1 LSGFQCSYQIKNN
14 DPPFFAII
22 ELLNPQKYKE
32 RLIIVDSIIS
42 FLVACNQFLLNQIQ
56 NLFLFIVKH
65 IPLKP
70 KYDVTSPKYQKF
82 TVDKLPV
89 IKKYEQLN
97 YLHLLSDYKTKHGKE
112 LKPIKSRNSKPVDDS
127 CICPRCGAPHKYL
140 YDNTGGRGQLLC
152 KVCKLRFS
160 KTKTHFKPVTLTCPY
175 CGHTLA
181 KKKNRK
187 HYNIHK
193 CVNKR
198 CSFYLNS
205 LNKLSAEDREEYEVS
220 KHKFKLHYIYREF
233 TLDFFKMDLSSL
245 PKGATNLN
253 FRQFSPHIMGLCL
266 TYNVNLGLST
276 RATARALWE
285 IHQIKI
291 SHTMVNNY
299 AKTAAA
305 IVKPFVDTYNYNPSN
320 YLAADETYTKVKGV
334 RHYVWFVMD
343 AIKKSILGYQV
354 SDTRDVGPCILAMRM
369 AFSKF
374 KQFPGKALKFISDGY
389 SVYKLAQ
396 QQFMLNG
403 MDFNL
408 IQVIGLTN
416 DDPVSTEYRWL
427 KQIIERLNR
436 TFKFS
441 YKITNGY
448 GSGEGSNAHVALF
461 VAYYNF
467 LRPHSYTYWQPL
479 NSVKELESIP
489 NMPGKWQKL
498 IELSQKLILSN
509 QCP

>member
-1 LSGFQCSYQIKNN
+1 MN
-14 DPPFFAII
+14 
-22 ELLNPQKYKE
+22 
-32 RLIIVDSIIS
+32 SIIS
-42 FLVACNQFLLNQIQ
+42 VLVAYNQFLLAQIHH
-56 NLFLFIVKH
+56 LLLFIVKN
-65 IPLKP
+65 IPLKSP
-70 KYDVTSPKYQKF
+70 KYDISSPKYNKL

-89 IKKYEQLN
+89 IKKAEHMDYI
-97 YLHLLSDYKTKHGKE
+97 LLLEEYKAKHGKD
-112 LKPIKSRNSKPVDDS
+112 LKPIKSRGGKSVPADAV
-127 CICPRCGAPHKYL
+127 CPRCGAPQAYI

-152 KVCKLRFS
+152 KVCSFRFS
-160 KTKTHFKPVTLTCPY
+160 KGKTDIKPVALLCPY
-175 CGHTLA
+175 CGHALVQ
-181 KKKNRK
+181 KKDRK
-187 HYNIHK
+187 HFNIHK

-198 CSFYLNS
+198 CPFYLNA
-205 LNKLSAEDREEYEVS
+205 LGKLSPEELSEYRQD

-233 TLDFFKMDLSSL
+233 TTDFFKADLSSL
-245 PKGATNLN
+245 PKGATNLT
-253 FRQFSPHIMGLCL
+253 FRNFSPHIMGLCL

-276 RATARALWE
+276 RVTARALQE
-285 IHQIKI
+285 VHGVKI
-291 SHTMVNNY
+291 SHVTVANY

-305 IVKPFVDTYNYNPSN
+305 FVKPFVDSYDYKPTN

-343 AIKKSILGYQV
+343 ALKKSILGYQI
-354 SDTRDVGPCILAMRM
+354 SSTRDVGPCILAMRM

-374 KQFPGKALKFISDGY
+374 KKFPGKALKFAADGY
-389 SVYKLAQ
+389 TAYKLAQ
-396 QQFMLNG
+396 QQFMLQD

-441 YKITNGY
+441 YQVTNGY
-448 GSGEGSNAHVALF
+448 GSGEGSNTHVALF

-467 LRPHSYTYWQPL
+467 LRPHPYTYWQPL
-479 NSVKELESIP
+479 NSIPELESIP

-498 IELSQKLILSN
+498 IELSQQLILSM
-509 QCP
+509 QAAC

>member
-1 LSGFQCSYQIKNN
+1 MFIAKN
-14 DPPFFAII
+14 
-22 ELLNPQKYKE
+22 
-32 RLIIVDSIIS
+32 
-42 FLVACNQFLLNQIQ
+42 
-56 NLFLFIVKH
+56 

-82 TVDKLPV
+82 IVDKLPV
-89 IKKYEQLN
+89 IKKHEKLN
-97 YLHLLSDYKTKHGKE
+97 HLLLLADYKAKHGKE
-112 LKPIKSRNSKPVDDS
+112 LKPVKSRGDKTVDDT
-127 CICPRCGAPHKYL
+127 CVCPRCGAPHQYL
-140 YDNTGGRGQLLC
+140 YDNTGGRGQLWC
-152 KVCKLRFS
+152 KVCNLRFT
-160 KTKTHFKPVTLTCPY
+160 KTKTEFKPITLVCPY
-175 CGHTLA
+175 CGHALVQ
-181 KKKNRK
+181 KKDRK

-193 CVNKR
+193 CVNKS
-198 CSFYLNS
+198 CSYYLNS
-205 LNKLSAEDREEYEVS
+205 LNKLSPEDRSEYEQS
-220 KHKFKLHYIYREF
+220 KHKFKLHYLYREF
-233 TLDFFKMDLSSL
+233 TVDYFKMDLSSL
-245 PKGATNLN
+245 PKGASGLS
-253 FRQFSPHIMGLCL
+253 FREFSPHIMGLCL

-285 IHQIKI
+285 IHQVKI
-291 SHTMVNNY
+291 SHTMVSNY
-299 AKTAAA
+299 AKTAASL
-305 IVKPFVDTYNYNPSN
+305 VKPFVDSYDYKPSN

-343 AIKKSILGYQV
+343 ALKKSILGYQI

-374 KQFPGKALKFISDGY
+374 KEFPGNALKFISDGY
-389 SVYKLAQ
+389 TAYKLAQ
-396 QQFMLNG
+396 QQFSLQD

-416 DDPVSTEYRWL
+416 DDPLSTEYRWL

-441 YKITNGY
+441 YQVTNGY
-448 GSGEGSNAHVALF
+448 GSGEGSNTHVALF

-479 NSVKELESIP
+479 NSIPELESIS

-498 IELSQKLILSN
+498 IELSQKLILLK
-509 QCP
+509 QCS